1 MNMTITESAAKQILT
16 LREKENNPKLML
28 RVTILGG
35 GCSGF
40 KYTLETDDTLN
51 ADDITF
57 EKNGAIVVTDQSSLP
72 LLDQAEVDYERGM
85 MKSSF
90 KIRNPNAAAS
100 CGCGN
105 SFAVK
110 M

>member
-1 MNMTITESAAKQILT
+1 MNMTITESAARQILK
-16 LREKENNPKLML
+16 LREKDNNPALML
-28 RVTILGG
+28 RITVLGG

-40 KYTLETDDTLN
+40 KYTLDMDTTRN
-51 ADDITF
+51 PDDIVF
-57 EKNGAIVVTDQSSLP
+57 EKDGAIVVTDPTSLP
-72 LLDQAEVDYERGM
+72 LLDKAEVDYERGM
-85 MKSSF
+85 MKSAF